1 MVKVYFINNIIIINI
16 SNLYIFFINFIN
28 IYYFIEKNIV
38 LSKQLYNKSKKN
50 TILLLIYVIL
60 SYFLNN
66 L

>member
-1 MVKVYFINNIIIINI
+1 MVKVYFINNIIII